1 MGLGPSVC
9 QHCQVLAE
17 YSEKRMPVVRN
28 ATTATVSKWTHW
40 FCPICGETDPN
51 DYAGFGD
58 WSKYERNLKIHTDN
72 KKLIKFL
79 EGEAPNAP
87 TST

>member
-17 YSEKRMPVVRN
+17 YTEKAIPVVRN
-28 ATTATVSKWTHW
+28 ETTRTASKWTNW

-51 DYAGFGD
+51 DFAGIFGD
-58 WSKYERNLKIHTDN
+58 WEKYKENE
-72 KKLIKFL
+72 KFL
-79 EGEAPNAP
+79 RFMTGKIKQEKEND
-87 TST
+87 TTID